1 MSARTRGLLIG
12 FVAGAV
18 TATAWPLLGAL
29 AADVVRPVSKAFI
42 KQSILGAERLRA
54 ALARASEAVEDLL
67 VELRVEVEAELKKR
81 DRDQD
86 GSGATASQPTQPS
99 RAPRTGSSNLS

>member
-29 AADVVRPVSKAFI
+29 AGDIVRPVSKAFM
-42 KQSILGAERLRA
+42 KQGILGAERLRA
-54 ALARASEAVEDLL
+54 ALARASEAVEDLHA
-67 VELRVEVEAELKKR
+67 ELRVEVEEELKKR
-81 DRDQD
+81 DLD
-86 GSGATASQPTQPS
+86 GAPSATPPVTQPS
-99 RAPRTGSSNLS
+99 RARTGSSNLS

>member
-29 AADVVRPVSKAFI
+29 ASDIVRPVSKAFM
-42 KQSILGAERLRA
+42 KQGILGAERLRA

-67 VELRVEVEAELKKR
+67 AELRVEVEAELDKR
-81 DRDQD
+81 SHD
-86 GSGATASQPTQPS
+86 GAPSATPS
-99 RAPRTGSSNLS
+99 APHQARAPRTGSSNLS